1 MWNWSSNKQ
10 SDSNYKPSL
19 AGSPF
24 KLDFTPTPKPS
35 FTPSEFNLR
44 AHYQQLK

>member
-1 MWNWSSNKQ
+1 MWNWSSNK
-10 SDSNYKPSL
+10 SNDSNKPSL

-24 KLDFTPTPKPS
+24 KVDFTPTPKTN
-35 FTPSEFNLR
+35 FTPPEFNLR